1 MHRLKIRQLECFLVY
16 MKTGSVT
23 IAAQELHTTQPNAS
37 KTLKQM
43 EMTLGVPLFSRSGGK
58 LRPTPEAELLY
69 EHVQRLFQQL
79 DLIEGFGLVTSP
91 LRRPSLR
98 IATLATFGG
107 ALVPMAI
114 EIYRKNQPDLQLQV
128 DVLDGQKIH
137 TMVAQGL
144 YDFGLVHYPLE
155 GEDVTSKTLANSVI
169 VCLMPRGHPLAKR
182 DRITAR
188 DLVGEQVIS
197 YPSTVQFGAVIG
209 KAFHDTGATLNE
221 PVTSNHSQVVR
232 KFVERGHGIG
242 LVDFFAVFD
251 LGPEDPLVAVPF
263 DPVVTISLGLIV
275 PQRRPLSQTAEAFIS
290 VVADLANALSV
301 HYRPPAPQTAGG

>member
-1 MHRLKIRQLECFLVY
+1 MHRLKIRQLESFLVY

-23 IAAQELHTTQPNAS
+23 VAAQELHTTQPNTS
-37 KTLKQM
+37 KSLKQI
-43 EMTLGVPLFSRSGGK
+43 ETTLGVPLFSRSGGK

-69 EHVQRLFQQL
+69 EHIQHLFQQL
-79 DLIEGFGLVTSP
+79 DLIESFGLETSP

-114 EIYRKNQPDLQLQV
+114 EKYRTSHKDLPIQV

-144 YDFGLVHYPLE
+144 YDFGLVHSPLE
-155 GEDVTSKTLANSVI
+155 SEDVTSKTLATSLI
-169 VCLMPRGHPLAKR
+169 VCLLPRNHPLAGNE
-182 DRITAR
+182 RISAR
-188 DLVGEQVIS
+188 DLAGQPVVS
-197 YPSTVQFGAVIG
+197 YPATVHQFGAVIG
-209 KAFHDTGATLNE
+209 KAFQDASVPLNE
-221 PVTSNHSQVVR
+221 SVMSNHSQVVR
-232 KFVERGHGIG
+232 KFVERGHGLG

-251 LGPEDPLVAVPF
+251 MAPQDALVAVPF

-275 PQRRPLSQTAEAFIS
+275 PQRRPLSETAEAFIS
-290 VVADLANALSV
+290 VVADLANALSAR
-301 HYRPPAPQTAGG
+301 YRPPAVL

>member
-23 IAAQELHTTQPNAS
+23 VAAQELHTTQPNAS

-43 EMTLGVPLFSRSGGK
+43 ETTLGVPLFSRSGGK

-79 DLIEGFGLVTSP
+79 ALIESFGLETSP
-91 LRRPSLR
+91 LRRLSLR

-114 EIYRKNQPDLQLQV
+114 ETYRESQPDLQLQV

-137 TMVAQGL
+137 TLVAQGL
-144 YDFGLVHYPLE
+144 YDFGLVHSPVE
-155 GEDVTSKTLANSVI
+155 NEDVTSKTLAKSII
-169 VCLMPRGHPLAKR
+169 VCLLPRGHALADRK
-182 DRITAR
+182 RITAS
-188 DLVGEQVIS
+188 DLAGEKVIS
-197 YPSTVQFGAVIG
+197 YPGTVQFGAVIG
-209 KAFHDTGATLNE
+209 KAFHDAGATLNE
-221 PVTSNHSQVVR
+221 AVTSNHSQVVR
-232 KFVERGHGIG
+232 KFVERGQGVG
-242 LVDFFAVFD
+242 LVDYFAICD
-251 LGPEDPLVAVPF
+251 LGPDDGLVAIPF
-263 DPVVTISLGLIV
+263 EPILPISLGLIV

-290 VVADLANALSV
+290 VVADLAQELSSR
-301 HYRPPAPQTAGG
+301 YGPASSA